1 MLDVKAISKREFHQA
16 AELSGTAA
24 CGDY

>member
-1 MLDVKAISKREFHQA
+1 MLDVKAISKREFQA